1 MNSQGGPPEGG
12 ANQTAPGVS
21 SRTALITGASSG
33 IGEAF
38 ADVFATHGFD
48 LVITARREDRLRAV
62 AARLEQRYGIR
73 VLVFV
78 ADHARTDTAE
88 RLCAEIASR
97 GLTIDALVNNA
108 GYGIPGT
115 FIASPWQRHQDMLQ
129 VMVVGLAELTHRLL
143 PGMIERGY
151 GRIINVASLAGLVP
165 APAGH
170 TLYAAAK
177 ALVIKFSEAL
187 SNEVRRHNV
196 HVTAVCPGFTV
207 SEFHDV
213 TGTRDQ
219 MNKLP
224 SWMWMDSPTVARQG
238 FEAVMAGTP
247 IYVNGRA
254 NRTIALLVRYVPQ
267 GIVKAIGRRFGR
279 AYRKT

>member
-1 MNSQGGPPEGG
+1 MNSLS
-12 ANQTAPGVS
+12 ASRVNSRSAPGVN

-38 ADVFATHGFD
+38 AEVFAAHGFD

-62 AARLEQRYGIR
+62 AAGLEQRHQAR
-73 VLVFV
+73 VLVIV
-78 ADHARTDTAE
+78 ADHSLRDTPA

-97 GLTIDALVNNA
+97 GLAIDALVNNA
-108 GYGIPGT
+108 GYGVPGT
-115 FIASPWQRHQDMLQ
+115 YIASPWERHDAMLQ
-129 VMVVGLAELTHRLL
+129 VMVTGLAELTHRLL

-187 SNEVRRHNV
+187 SHEVRRHNV
-196 HVTAVCPGFTV
+196 HVTALCPGFTV

-219 MNKLP
+219 MKKGLP
-224 SWMWMDSPTVARQG
+224 PWMWMDSPTVARQG

-247 IYVNGRA
+247 IYINGRV

-267 GIVKAIGRRFGR
+267 RIVKAIGRRLGR
-279 AYRKT
+279 SYRKT